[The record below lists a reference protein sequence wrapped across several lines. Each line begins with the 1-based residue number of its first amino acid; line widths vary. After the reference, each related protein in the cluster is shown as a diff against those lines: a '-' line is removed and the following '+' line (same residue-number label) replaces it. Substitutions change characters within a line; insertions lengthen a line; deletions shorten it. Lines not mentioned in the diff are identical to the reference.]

1 MKTAVEN
8 RRAAVLILLASL
20 MMRAGIP
27 DGYMPAAPGSGLL
40 FELCPSGV
48 PAEFMQMLG
57 GGHHHHGPAHDPAT
71 HFDAGQC
78 PIGHML
84 ASAVAAGDFLE
95 LELSTVP
102 QFLVATPDPSNRSRS
117 PATARSRDPPA

>member
-1 MKTAVEN
+1 MNSSVN
-8 RRAAVLILLASL
+8 RRRIAVFILLASL
-20 MMRAGIP
+20 LMRAGIP

-57 GGHHHHGPAHDPAT
+57 GGHHHHGSAGDTTT
-71 HFDAGQC
+71 HFDASQC

-84 ASAVAAGDFLE
+84 GSAVAAGDFWE
-95 LELSTVP
+95 LDASAAPHV
-102 QFLVATPDPSNRSRS
+102 FVATPDPQNRSRL
-117 PATARSRDPPA
+117 PAIARSRDPPA

>member
-1 MKTAVEN
+1 
-8 RRAAVLILLASL
+8 

-48 PAEFMQMLG
+48 PAELMQMLG
-57 GGHHHHGPAHDPAT
+57 GGHHHHSSADDPAT
-71 HFDAGQC
+71 HFDAAQC

-84 ASAVAAGDFLE
+84 SAAFAAGDFSE
-95 LELSTVP
+95 LELAAAP
-102 QFLVATPDPSNRSRS
+102 QVLSVTPDPSNRSRS
-117 PATARSRDPPA
+117 PAIARSRGPPA